1 MSLNLG
7 APSVTRSE
15 VSSAT
20 AQRLVAEVHAE
31 CERRGLRLA
40 AAVVDAGGNLVAAAR
55 MDDAQLGALGLA
67 TDKAFT
73 AVSFGF
79 PTSAWVESS
88 SPGGSDWGLGS
99 TLGGRAV
106 VFPGGIPLFHDG
118 RLIGGLGV
126 SGAASSVDEAC
137 ALAAAEAC
145 GLEVSR

>member
-1 MSLNLG
+1 MTAG
-7 APSVTRSE
+7 TQTTSVMRAQ

-31 CERRGLRLA
+31 CERRGIRLA

-79 PTSAWVESS
+79 PTSAWIQSS
-88 SPGGSDWGLGS
+88 APGGSDWGLGT

-106 VFPGGIPLFHDG
+106 VFPGGIPLYHDG
-118 RLIGGLGV
+118 QLIGGLGV
-126 SGAASSVDEAC
+126 SGAASTVDEAC
-137 ALAAAEAC
+137 ALAAAAAC
-145 GLEVSR
+145 GLETSA